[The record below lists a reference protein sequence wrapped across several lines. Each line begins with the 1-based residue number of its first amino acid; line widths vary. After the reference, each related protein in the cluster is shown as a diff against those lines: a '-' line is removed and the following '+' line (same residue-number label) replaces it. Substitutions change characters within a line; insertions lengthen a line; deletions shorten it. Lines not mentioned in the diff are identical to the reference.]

1 MVTEHSDNHCETWT
15 LEPAR
20 ARDLKGLTMTTAA
33 DGASLYNSVINID

>member
-20 ARDLKGLTMTTAA
+20 ARDLKGLTMNTAA